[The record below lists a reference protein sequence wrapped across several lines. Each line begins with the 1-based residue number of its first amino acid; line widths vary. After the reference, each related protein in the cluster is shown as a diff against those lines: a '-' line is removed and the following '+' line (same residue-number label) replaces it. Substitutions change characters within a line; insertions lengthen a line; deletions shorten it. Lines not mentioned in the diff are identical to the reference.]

1 VGIEPATASRGAD
14 TAAFVAEHVTAIR
27 AAAERIAGHVL
38 RTPVLPADGI
48 APATVVKPELLQPT
62 GSFKDRGAF
71 NAVLSL
77 VEAPPGVRRSHPS
90 GVITVS
96 SGNHGQAVALAAR
109 TLGLPCT
116 VVMPEGSNPVKV
128 AAVRALGATVVSEG
142 VTGANR
148 EERARELQ
156 ERTGLA
162 MVHPFDA
169 WDTIHGQGTIGLE
182 LLDDMPDLGVLLCP
196 IGGGGLISGC
206 AIALKSTRPEI
217 RVIGVEPELAAD
229 AAASRRSGRHERLA
243 VAPATIADGLRSM
256 SLGERGFEVIVA
268 RGLVD
273 DVVTV
278 SEAEIE
284 DAMLAAWTRLHLVVE
299 PSGAV
304 GLAALLSGRLAP
316 PPAGARVAVVLSG
329 GNVDPVLAARLLA
342 GHRKGPGTGGSA
354 P

>member
-1 VGIEPATASRGAD
+1 VRIDSDAAAPLSS
-14 TAAFVAEHVTAIR
+14 TAAFLAEHAAAITAAASRIAEHVRHTPALPGDEI
-27 AAAERIAGHVL
+27 AARV
-38 RTPVLPADGI
+38 
-48 APATVVKPELLQPT
+48 VVKPEMLQPT
-62 GSFKDRGAF
+62 GSFKVRGAF
-71 NAVLSL
+71 NACLSL
-77 VEAPPGVRRSHPS
+77 RSRSPDAR

-109 TLGLPCT
+109 DLGFACT

-156 ERTGLA
+156 ERTELA
-162 MVHPFDA
+162 MIHPFDA

-182 LLDDMPDLGVLLCP
+182 LLEDISDLGTLVCP
-196 IGGGGLISGC
+196 VGGGGLISGC
-206 AIALKSTRPEI
+206 AIAVKASHADV

-229 AAASRRSGRHERLA
+229 AAASARSGRHERLST
-243 VAPATIADGLRSM
+243 APATIADGLRSM
-256 SLGERGFEVIVA
+256 SIGDRGFEVMVR

-273 DVVTV
+273 GVVTV
-278 SEAEIE
+278 TEAEIE
-284 DAMLAAWTRLHLVVE
+284 QAMVAIWTRLHLVVE

-304 GLAALLSGRLAP
+304 GVAALLAGHIPSS
-316 PPAGARVAVVLSG
+316 PAGSRTAVVLSG

-342 GHRKGPGTGGSA
+342 AHAAAPATGGSV